1 MSPSRRNSC
10 SLVFGMTLILNVIA
24 SGAIDFSYCNN
35 AIAIAQEIRILPE
48 TNGASEGFSLL
59 YELVWFSLLTQAAK
73 FAALSGAMHG
83 GMSVAKFIIAR
94 LN

>member
-1 MSPSRRNSC
+1 MSPSRTEQLSE
-10 SLVFGMTLILNVIA
+10 LVFGIIIFKIFWLGHLE
-24 SGAIDFSYCNN
+24 Y
-35 AIAIAQEIRILPE
+35 AIAIAQKIRKLPE

-59 YELVWFSLLTQAAK
+59 YELVWFSLVAQASK
-73 FAALSGAMHG
+73 FAGLSDAMHS